1 MVSAKAVVDAAGMVV
16 DAVILVW
23 LNQDVVAAGCDFG
36 GVFLLRGQDNFT
48 ASKGRWTGPCTS
60 KSWVRT
66 SFPQPGH

>member
-36 GVFLLRGQDNFT
+36 AD
-48 ASKGRWTGPCTS
+48 CD
-60 KSWVRT
+60 VRL
-66 SFPQPGH
+66 G